1 MNIKQIIQEEID
13 SFEWASDIPDMDN
26 YNNVYFTRKPYN
38 GVRYHIVDRGG
49 DNITH
54 FFIYD
59 DEGNS
64 LYTSNKGFSRVW
76 PRGLVDRMFDS
87 DSFIVTS

>member
-26 YNNVYFTRKPYN
+26 YNNVYFMYN

-49 DNITH
+49 DNVL
-54 FFIYD
+54 IYD